1 MNHKNNEMIVVM
13 FIVMLLSGLL
23 STMNIWVD
31 SIYDIRLSF
40 NDIYMVLLMTGWM
53 FLFMGIYYV
62 DIWQIIG
69 GLLLVIVILI
79 CIRTQFLISEKQ
91 YITSMIPHHSMA
103 VLMSKKL
110 LKNNNKLSVETYE
123 FVNNIINT
131 QEQEINFMK
140 QNY

>member
-62 DIWQIIG
+62 DIRQIIG